1 MDRNLIILCG
11 GLGTRL
17 GDLTQNIPKSMMLI
31 NGKPFLEIIFKQFIN
46 LNFSKFI
53 LATGHLHD
61 YIFSYFGDEYN
72 EIPII
77 YSKEE
82 QKLGTGGA
90 IKNAFEANLIEHSF
104 VINGDTYIDIDEKII
119 SELETNK
126 PSILVKKIKNIDR
139 YGSLILNKDKFVKNF
154 LSASKVLNKESLINL
169 GVYFLDKRFFS
180 MTEEKAFSLES
191 DYLPQ
196 YIQKKDIKAIITDSF
211 FIDIGIPK
219 DLLTFTT
226 MMRNL

>member
-17 GDLTQNIPKSMMLI
+17 GDLTQNTPKSMMLI
-31 NGKPFLEIIFKQFIN
+31 NGKPFLEIIIKQFIN
-46 LNFSKFI
+46 TKISSVI

-61 YIFSYFGDEYN
+61 YIYSYFGDEYN
-72 EIPII
+72 GIQII

-90 IKNAFEANLIEHSF
+90 IKKAFESNSIDHSF

-119 SELETNK
+119 TELETNK
-126 PSILVKKIKNIDR
+126 PSILVKKIKSIDR
-139 YGSLILNKDKFVKNF
+139 YGALILNKDNFVKNF
-154 LSASKVLNKESLINL
+154 LSASKVPNKESFVNL
-169 GVYFLDKRFFS
+169 GMYFLDKSFFS
-180 MTEEKAFSLES
+180 MTHEKSFSLES

-196 YIQKKDIKAIITDSF
+196 YVKKNNIKAVISDIF
-211 FIDIGIPK
+211 FIDIGIPE
-219 DLLTFTT
+219 DLLSFTN
-226 MMRNL
+226 MQRGL